1 MTLSAELVEL
11 RIGGVAALSK
21 VSAEVAP
28 GRVTAL
34 AGPNGAGKSSL
45 LRVMGGELRP
55 SGGTVWL
62 DGAPLERIP
71 PGELATRRGVMGQA
85 GTMAF
90 DYYVEEVLAMGWTRG
105 GGAARF
111 GAPLVEV
118 AEQCQVKGLFGRKFN
133 GLSGGERQRVH
144 FARTLLQI
152 WGARENGGASGFNRS
167 GLTSRY
173 LLLDEPTASL
183 DLANELLVLRLARR
197 ASEGGVGVLVV
208 LHDLNLAA
216 RFADEALLL
225 DKGGVRAAGPPQE
238 VFKEATLSEVYQTP
252 MRVERH
258 QRLDRLVIHTL

>member
-1 MTLSAELVEL
+1 MTLSAESVEL
-11 RIGGVAALSK
+11 RIGGVAALSG

-45 LRVMGGELRP
+45 LRVMGGELKP
-55 SGGTVWL
+55 SGGTVRL
-62 DGAPLERIP
+62 DGAPLEGIP
-71 PGELATRRGVMGQA
+71 AGELAARRGVMGQGGA
-85 GTMAF
+85 MAF

-105 GGAARF
+105 GGAARC
-111 GAPLVEV
+111 GAPMAEV
-118 AEQCQVKGLFGRKFN
+118 AAQCRVRGLFGRKFN
-133 GLSGGERQRVH
+133 TLSGGERQRVH

-152 WGARENGGASGFNRS
+152 RDTPDNGGADGFARS
-167 GLTSRY
+167 GAPSRY

-197 ASEGGVGVLVV
+197 VGEGGVGVLVV

-216 RFADEALLL
+216 RFADEVLLL
-225 DKGGVRAAGPPQE
+225 DKGSVRAAGPPRE
-238 VFKEATLSEVYQTP
+238 VFNEATLSEVYRTP

-258 QRLDRLVIHTL
+258 RRLERLVIHTL